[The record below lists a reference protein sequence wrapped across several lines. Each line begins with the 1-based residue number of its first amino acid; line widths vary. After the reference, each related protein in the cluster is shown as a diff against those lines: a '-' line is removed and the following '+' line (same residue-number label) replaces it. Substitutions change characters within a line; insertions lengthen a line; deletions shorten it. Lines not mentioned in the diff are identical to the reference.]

1 MFLTYLRGELGHRL
15 RQFIVISLG
24 LAVGIGLAVT
34 VTAASAGVKD
44 AQGKVLHALYG
55 IGTDIIVTQS
65 PTPGTSG
72 SPTFHFGAAP
82 SGGSAGT
89 TFNRTTLVSA
99 ATLGSL
105 NASDVTT
112 ISRLRD
118 VSAAAGALILSDT
131 HISGTIPTSAASPG
145 SSISFSSFS
154 VDGVQL
160 SSARV
165 GVLSGAT
172 ITAGRTFR
180 LADTNSDVAL
190 VDSSYAI
197 QNSLKA
203 GSTVS
208 VDNTKFTVIGIVS
221 LPQGSATTDVFIPL
235 ARAQKLSGMT
245 GKVNTIYVSAASAA
259 DINSAAKQISAVF
272 PKVTV
277 TTSSDL
283 ASQITGSLSSAASL
297 ASNLGTWLAVVA
309 LVAAF
314 LLAALLMMSAVTRRV
329 REFGTLKALGWR
341 SRRVVEQVMGESLST
356 GVIGGI
362 AGVAL
367 GLGAAAL
374 IDAFAPALTASTGV
388 PPSGR
393 AGFFSAARGFGRA
406 ATATGRTVTVHLTAP
421 VSISMIAAAVL
432 LAIAGGLVA
441 GSFGGWRAARQHPA
455 AALTQVA

>member
-1 MFLTYLRGELGHRL
+1 MFFTYLRGELGHRL

-24 LAVGIGLAVT
+24 IAVGIGLAVT

-65 PTPGTSG
+65 PAPGTG
-72 SPTFHFGAAP
+72 GLPTFHFGGAP

-89 TFNRTTLVSA
+89 TINRTALVSA
-99 ATLGSL
+99 ATLGPL
-105 NASDVTT
+105 RASDVAT

-118 VSAAAGALILSDT
+118 VSAAAGALVLSDT
-131 HISGTIPTSAASPG
+131 HVSGTIPTSAASPG
-145 SSISFSSFS
+145 SSISFSVFS

-165 GVLSGAT
+165 GVLSSGT
-172 ITAGRTFR
+172 ITAGRTFT
-180 LADTNSDVAL
+180 LADANSDVAV
-190 VDSSYAI
+190 VDSNYAR

-208 VDNTKFTVIGIVS
+208 VDNTSFTVIGIVS
-221 LPQGSATTDVFIPL
+221 MPQGTATTDVFIPL

-245 GKVNTIYVSAASAA
+245 GKVNTIYVSAVSAA
-259 DINSAAKQISAVF
+259 DISTAAHEISAVL
-272 PKVTV
+272 PKATV
-277 TTSSDL
+277 TTSGDL
-283 ASQITGSLSSAASL
+283 ASQITGSLASAASL

-341 SRRVVEQVMGESLST
+341 SRRVVEQVVGESLST

-362 AGVAL
+362 MGIAL
-367 GLGAAAL
+367 GIGAAAL
-374 IDAFAPALTASTGV
+374 IDALAPALTASTGA

-393 AGFFSAARGFGRA
+393 AGFFSTARGFGRA
-406 ATATGRTVTVHLTAP
+406 VTAAGHTVTVHLSAP
-421 VSISMIAAAVL
+421 VSISVIAVAVL
-432 LAIAGGLVA
+432 LAIVGGLIA

-455 AALTQVA
+455 SALTQVA

>member
-1 MFLTYLRGELGHRL
+1 MFFTYLRGELGHRL

-44 AQGKVLHALYG
+44 AQGRVLHALYG
-55 IGTDIIVTQS
+55 IGTDIVVTQS
-65 PTPGTSG
+65 PSPGTGG
-72 SPTFHFGAAP
+72 SPTFHFGTAP
-82 SGGSAGT
+82 SRSSAGT
-89 TFNRTTLVSA
+89 TINRTTLVSA
-99 ATLGSL
+99 ATLGPLS
-105 NASDVTT
+105 ASDVTT
-112 ISRLRD
+112 ISHLPH
-118 VSAAAGALILSDT
+118 VSAAAGALVLSDT
-131 HISGTIPTSAASPG
+131 HISGTIPTSSASPG
-145 SSISFSSFS
+145 SSISFSVFS

-165 GVLSGAT
+165 GVLSSGT
-172 ITAGRTFR
+172 VTAGRTFT
-180 LADTNSDVAL
+180 LADANSDVAL
-190 VDSSYAI
+190 VDSDYAT

-203 GSTVS
+203 GSTIS
-208 VDNTKFTVIGIVS
+208 VDNTGFTVIGIVS
-221 LPQGSATTDVFIPL
+221 MPQGSATADVFIPL
-235 ARAQKLSGMT
+235 ARAQALSGMT

-259 DINSAAKQISAVF
+259 DISTVAREISAAF
-272 PKVTV
+272 PKATV
-277 TTSSDL
+277 TTSGDL

-297 ASNLGTWLAVVA
+297 ASTLGTWLAVVA

-341 SRRVVEQVMGESLST
+341 SRRIVEQVMGESLST

-367 GLGAAAL
+367 GVGAAAV
-374 IDAFAPALTASTGV
+374 IDALAPALTASTGV

-393 AGFFSAARGFGRA
+393 AGSFSAARGFGRA
-406 ATATGRTVTVHLTAP
+406 ATTAGRTVTVHLSAP

-432 LAIAGGLVA
+432 LAIAGGLIA
-441 GSFGGWRAARQHPA
+441 GSLGSWRAARQHPA